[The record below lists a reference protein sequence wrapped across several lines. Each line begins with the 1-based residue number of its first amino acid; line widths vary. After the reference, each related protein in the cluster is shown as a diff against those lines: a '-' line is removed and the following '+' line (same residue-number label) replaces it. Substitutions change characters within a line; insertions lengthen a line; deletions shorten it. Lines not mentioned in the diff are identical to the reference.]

1 MQYRKD
7 WFIAVAIIN
16 VDDLHIIRESLY
28 KHKDENPFKSAKIQF
43 SNILP
48 TNTSLSKLTIIGKYT
63 SQKILMQMLSTLRY
77 QKNHFTQVYGPDH
90 RLVNEIKMKFDIL
103 KVTILQ

>member
-1 MQYRKD
+1 
-7 WFIAVAIIN
+7 
-16 VDDLHIIRESLY
+16 
-28 KHKDENPFKSAKIQF
+28 
-43 SNILP
+43 
-48 TNTSLSKLTIIGKYT
+48 
-63 SQKILMQMLSTLRY
+63 MLSTLRY